1 MTEQQAVEY
10 LHSLPRMGTKPT
22 LERMRALMARLGDPQ
37 KNLKFVHVAG
47 TNGKGTVCTL
57 TAAILQKAGFKV
69 GLTISPFV
77 LDFRE
82 RFRDRCVRLPM
93 TSEAR
98 SLNLSNTVAV
108 CVYEA
113 LRQTGFAGLLD
124 HGEMAE

>member
-82 RFRDRCVRLPM
+82 RFQVNGQMIPKRDLGRL
-93 TSEAR
+93 TALVKEA
-98 SLNLSNTVAV
+98 AEDM
-108 CVYEA
+108 EA
-113 LRQTGFAGLLD
+113 QGL
-124 HGEMAE
+124 

>member
-82 RFRDRCVRLPM
+82 RFQVNGQMIPKRDLGRLTALVTGGGLPLVCPAGVRP
-93 TSEAR
+93 
-98 SLNLSNTVAV
+98 
-108 CVYEA
+108 
-113 LRQTGFAGLLD
+113 GGAGNRPW
-124 HGEMAE
+124 GRI